1 MNIQRWLKNKQNLI
15 ISLSGGLVTLGLVA
29 EYVFHFEPLAVIAL
43 VLASIIGALP
53 IAFQA
58 YQALKNKIV
67 SIELLVTIAVIGAFL
82 IGEYHESSIVTFL
95 FLFGAYLERRT
106 IEKTRQSVRDLTQMA
121 PQTALLLDD
130 ENEVEE
136 IDIDFVAE
144 GDRLLVK
151 TGAQVPVDGVILSG
165 EGFVDEASIT
175 GESFPVHKKT
185 GDQVF
190 AGTILTNGTLQVE
203 AQKVGEDTT
212 FGKIIELVEEA
223 QDSKPALEKF
233 INKFSKYYTPAVI
246 ILAIFVYLISKEVR
260 LAITVLVL
268 GCPGALVIGVP
279 VSNVAG
285 IGNGAKNGVLIK
297 GGEVLDR
304 MNQVDTMVFDKTG
317 TLTQGKTAVTQ
328 FVSFVE
334 EDRELLDLVVAVE
347 KESDHPL
354 ARALVT
360 YLSEKQLS
368 GNQTVD
374 QTTVLEGR
382 GIQAQI
388 GEQVLYIGNERLLEE
403 AGLSWS
409 DSIKVQINE
418 IKQAGNS
425 LVLVGTPEKLVFV
438 FGVADEIRPEAKAA
452 IAQLRQ
458 RGIKRF
464 VMLTGDNQTTARA
477 VANQLGIDEVH
488 AELLPADKVAHV
500 KQLQEQKHKVAFI
513 GDGINDAPSLALAD
527 IGIAMGGG
535 TDVAIETSDIVLM
548 RSSFKELVHAYGLTK
563 KTMRNMYQ
571 NIFIALATV
580 AFLFAGLFLGF
591 IYMASG
597 MFVHEASILIVIFN
611 GMRLIHYQTKV
622 VPEVFSFKK

>member
-1 MNIQRWLKNKQNLI
+1 MKIQSWLKKYRNTLI
-15 ISLSGGLVTLGLVA
+15 LLSGGFITIGLVA
-29 EYVFHFEPLAVIAL
+29 EYVFHFEKLAVWTLIIAS
-43 VLASIIGALP
+43 VIGATP
-53 IAFQA
+53 ILYQA
-58 YQALKNKIV
+58 YQALKNKVI
-67 SIELLVTIAVIGAFL
+67 SIELLVSIAVVGAFL
-82 IGEYHESSIVTFL
+82 IGEYHESAIVTFL

-121 PQTALLLDD
+121 PQTALLLND

-136 IDIDFVAE
+136 VDIDFVDE

-151 TGAQVPVDGVILSG
+151 TGAQIPVDGVILFG

-185 GDQVF
+185 GEQVF
-190 AGTILTNGTLQVE
+190 AGTILTNGTFQVE
-203 AQKVGEDTT
+203 AQKIGEETT

-246 ILAIFVYLISKEVR
+246 LLAIVVYFISKEVR

-279 VSNVAG
+279 VSNVTG

-297 GGEVLDR
+297 GGEVFDR

-317 TLTQGKTAVTQ
+317 TLTKGKTAVTKY
-328 FVSFVE
+328 VSFIE
-334 EDRELLDLVVAVE
+334 EDRELLDFVVAIE

-354 ARALVT
+354 AKALVMF
-360 YLSEKQLS
+360 LNEQQLT
-368 GNQTVD
+368 GNHVVEQTN
-374 QTTVLEGR
+374 VLEGR

-388 GEQVLYIGNERLLEE
+388 GEQILYIGNERLLEE
-403 AGLSWS
+403 ANVRWS
-409 DSIKVQINE
+409 DDIKAE
-418 IKQAGNS
+418 IKAIKEAGNS
-425 LVLVGTPEKLVFV
+425 LVLVATPTKLVFL
-438 FGVADEIRPEAKAA
+438 FGVADEIRPEAKTA
-452 IAQLRQ
+452 IAQLRKM
-458 RGIKRF
+458 GMKRF
-464 VMLTGDNQTTARA
+464 VMLTGDNPITAHA
-477 VANQLGIDEVH
+477 VAKQLGIEEVH
-488 AELLPADKVAHV
+488 AELLPADKVAEV
-500 KQLQEQKHKVAFI
+500 KKLQQANHKVAFI

-527 IGIAMGGG
+527 IGIAMGSG
-535 TDVAIETSDIVLM
+535 TDVAVETSDIVLM

-580 AFLFAGLFLGF
+580 AFLFAGLFVGF

-597 MFVHEASILIVIFN
+597 MFVHEASILVVIFN
-611 GMRLIHYQTKV
+611 GMRLIRYQV
-622 VPEVFSFKK
+622 REKK